1 MEDGAAVAA
10 DGKEEERM
18 TAGWVVAHF
27 GLEDAAVLA
36 VYLYGS
42 RVYGTH
48 GPASDWVLP
57 RPRDPLSYIFN
68 FINCFYL
75 FKNCFAQDYV
85 IVVES
90 GGEGQ
95 GGEEER
101 GGGEVEATIQGA
113 ASDADATV
121 MSMTRFAQML
131 DQHSAPI
138 LECVFLPPHMKLRE
152 RGPAALAAAAFVVSP
167 QRVRE
172 AASFRAGH
180 SWSKARKKLEVAADR
195 NVRVAKKSLF
205 HSFRILNFALQVNT

>member
-1 MEDGAAVAA
+1 
-10 DGKEEERM
+10 
-18 TAGWVVAHF
+18 
-27 GLEDAAVLA
+27 
-36 VYLYGS
+36 
-42 RVYGTH
+42 
-48 GPASDWVLP
+48 
-57 RPRDPLSYIFN
+57 
-68 FINCFYL
+68 
-75 FKNCFAQDYV
+75 
-85 IVVES
+85 
-90 GGEGQ
+90 
-95 GGEEER
+95 
-101 GGGEVEATIQGA
+101 VEATILGA

-131 DQHSAPI
+131 EQHSAPI